1 MLISLVGSGAN
12 RVSLSLPFS
21 RPAPFYL
28 RAMARCT
35 AAAAPPT
42 TGRWRAAA
50 LGAGGGRHGAGAL
63 RPQPRYF
70 VIIAMTL
77 FQRRRRP
84 SAAPSL
90 MQWRID
96 AAVKGAPPAGGYYA
110 VRHDNRRQ
118 RSRLLARRALA
129 VTTPLSAT
137 LAAAKPAAGRTRR
150 SPSTSWPEA
159 GCATC

>member
-1 MLISLVGSGAN
+1 M
-12 RVSLSLPFS
+12 
-21 RPAPFYL
+21 
-28 RAMARCT
+28 
-35 AAAAPPT
+35 AAAAQSMSE
-42 TGRWRAAA
+42 RWCAAA
-50 LGAGGGRHGAGAL
+50 LGAGGSSHGAETL

-77 FQRRRRP
+77 FTGAGAQ
-84 SAAPSL
+84 APRHS
-90 MQWRID
+90 QCNG
-96 AAVKGAPPAGGYYA
+96 ASTPAVRGAPPAGGYYA
-110 VRHDNRRQ
+110 VRQDNRRQ